1 MQEGSLYAV
10 GIDIGTTK
18 VRTVVAHIDG
28 STGVPTIVGVGQAPN
43 SGMRKGVVV
52 NLNGPAQAIDDALG
66 EAERMSGY
74 QVDAATIS
82 VNGTHILSTHADG
95 MVAVGAADHEITR
108 DDLLRIEEV
117 ATIGKVPAN
126 REILDVIPHAYK
138 LDGQDNIKD
147 PIGMTGTRLE
157 IDAHVI
163 SALTPY
169 LVNVQKA
176 AEVAKVEPH
185 AVVVTAIAAAR
196 AVLGEQQLENGVAVI
211 DMGGATTGISIYE
224 EGDLQYTGVIPI
236 GGVNITNDLAIG
248 LKTDPEVAEKIKL
261 EHASAIARTEDAT
274 VNVKHDGEVLTFSV
288 NDIDEIVEAR
298 LEEIF
303 EAIQHQLKKAGR
315 AGKLPSGVVLTGGGA
330 QLKHV
335 VEYAKNFLGLAA
347 RIGKPTGYGGVADN
361 IEKPEFATAIGLMLF
376 DAERIAV
383 SGRSG
388 SKKAKGSVKNAQ
400 GLVKNLFAR
409 FKA

>member
-1 MQEGSLYAV
+1 MQEGSSSYAV
-10 GIDIGTTK
+10 GIDIGTTT
-18 VRTVVAHIDG
+18 VRAVVAHIDA
-28 STGVPTIVGVGQAPN
+28 STGVPTIVGVGHAAN
-43 SGMRKGVVV
+43 GGMRKGVVV

-82 VNGTHILSTHADG
+82 VNGAHILSTHADG

-108 DDLLRIEEV
+108 DDLARIEEV
-117 ATIGKVPAN
+117 ATLGKVPAN

-147 PIGMTGTRLE
+147 PLGMTGTRLE

-163 SALTPY
+163 SGLTPY

-176 AEVAKVEPH
+176 AETAKVVPN
-185 AVVVTAIAAAR
+185 AVVVTAVAAAR
-196 AVLGEQQLENGVAVI
+196 AVLGEQQIENGVAVI
-211 DMGGATTGISIYE
+211 EMGGATTSIAVYE

-248 LKTDPEVAEKIKL
+248 LKTDPEIAEKIKL
-261 EHASAIARTEDAT
+261 EHASATPRKDNAGISL
-274 VNVKHDGEVLTFSV
+274 KHGGEIHSFQTH
-288 NDIDEIVEAR
+288 DIDEIVEAR

-303 EAIQHQLKKAGR
+303 EAVQMQLRKAGR
-315 AGKLPSGVVLTGGGA
+315 AGKLPSGVILTGGGA
-330 QLKHV
+330 QLKNV
-335 VEYAKNFLGLAA
+335 VDYAKQYLGLAA
-347 RIGKPTGYGGVADN
+347 KIGKPTGYGGVADD
-361 IEKPEFATAIGLMLF
+361 IEKPSFATAIGLMLI
-376 DAERIAV
+376 DAQRLAV
-383 SGRSG
+383 GG
-388 SKKAKGSVKNAQ
+388 PNKKNTVTLKSAG
-400 GLVKNLFAR
+400 GLVSKLFAR